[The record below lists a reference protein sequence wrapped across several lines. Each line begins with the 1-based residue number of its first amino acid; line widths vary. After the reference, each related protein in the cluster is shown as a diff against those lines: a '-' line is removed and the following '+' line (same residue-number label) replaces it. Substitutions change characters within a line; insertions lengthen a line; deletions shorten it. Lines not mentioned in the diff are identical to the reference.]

1 MNLLG
6 GPKICSPQSVVLSA
20 HTRKKRLTGKKQ
32 VRFST
37 SRRPWRQERHSG
49 IRKLDALLCS
59 SGSIQAVEQK
69 AVIRVSPFLLGIN
82 VCVWCQMLMIFQ
94 IPFELGLTVQPKK
107 DCTLAYYL
115 PRKNSHSS
123 VSRGFPVS
131 LVLWEML
138 DQHQHTREEVWR
150 VGCVAA
156 PCACACPCPLISHL
170 SFK

>member
-69 AVIRVSPFLLGIN
+69 AVIRVSPFLLSIN
-82 VCVWCQMLMIFQ
+82 VCVWYQMLMIFQ
-94 IPFELGLTVQPKK
+94 DPLWTGPHSTAKKGLYPS
-107 DCTLAYYL
+107 YYL

-156 PCACACPCPLISHL
+156 PCACACPCPRISYL